1 MKQVKTSVLFAM
13 LCVLIGYF
21 EPANA
26 AKISKSMTMKAPSAA
41 TAAYTALNS
50 TTTLCP
56 FWPNPIAPTATL
68 TAVSYETITSA
79 TVSSTGGSWPVS
91 VIAYNQPFPLEVVEN
106 NAYFV
111 PDLWP
116 LLTGTTLGLPALTD
130 GNYTLTVKTSN
141 GKTYTTKLS
150 ISSK

>member
-1 MKQVKTSVLFAM
+1 MKQVKPFVLFAM

-26 AKISKSMTMKAPSAA
+26 AKISMTMKAPSGA

-68 TAVSYETITSA
+68 TAISYETISSA
-79 TVSSTGGSWPVS
+79 SIASTGGSWPVS
-91 VIAYNQPFPLEVVEN
+91 IIATNQPFPLSVVEN

-116 LLTGTTLGLPALTD
+116 VLTGTTLGLPTLAD
-130 GNYTLTVKTSN
+130 GNYTLSVKMTN
-141 GKTYTTKLS
+141 GKVYTTKLS